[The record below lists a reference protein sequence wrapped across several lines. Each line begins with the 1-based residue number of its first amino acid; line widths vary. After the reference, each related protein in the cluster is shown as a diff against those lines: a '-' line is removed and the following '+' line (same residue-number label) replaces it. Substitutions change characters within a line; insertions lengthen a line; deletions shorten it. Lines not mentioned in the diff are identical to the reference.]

1 MKEKIKENIHNPEKL
16 EQLYQDN
23 KSDFESGFKEV
34 YSEIEQS
41 ELLTFW
47 KVRLDYNKITETIRK
62 TTFLDILI
70 LISVCLLT
78 GFLVKAPD
86 IFISWLTDYP
96 YFEKNAGII
105 IFFGL
110 TIYWLW
116 SNKTI
121 ELKKLL
127 FTAIAFFVVIMYV
140 NLLPSV
146 ENSDTINLV
155 YIHLPLLMWSI
166 YGLVFID
173 FDFRNTNK
181 RMDFIRYNGDLA
193 ILMALLGI
201 AGGIMT
207 GITIGLFDAIGKNI
221 ENFYMGNIAI
231 VGIASLPIVAT
242 YIIKYYPTLTNKIAP
257 IIASIFSPLVLLTA
271 VAYLI
276 ALSFSGK
283 NPFSDRE
290 FLLMFNIML
299 LLVMAVIVFSIS
311 EASNSKKHRFNE
323 FVLFILSIV
332 TAVIN
337 AIALSAIFYRLGA
350 YGFTPNRLAVL
361 GSNLLI
367 FGNLIILI
375 IDLYKVNFRNAPI
388 KTVENSIAR
397 YFPVYLTWI
406 LIVIVVFPIIFGLQ

>member
-23 KSDFESGFKEV
+23 KNDFESGFKEV
-34 YSEIEQS
+34 YVEIEKS

-47 KVRLDYNKITETIRK
+47 KVRLDYNKIAETIRK

-70 LISVCLLT
+70 LISACLLT
-78 GFLVKAPD
+78 GFLVKTPD
-86 IFISWLTDYP
+86 IFTSWLTDYP

-116 SNKTI
+116 SNKSI

-127 FTAIAFFVVIMYV
+127 FTAIAFLVVILYV